1 MSLKLRRQR
10 RTKDI
15 YSLYFESLTKENML
29 KSETIEKS
37 FNDDTDTFGAF
48 IITQLKEL
56 RPYKKL
62 YLTTKHQIQKTLMKA
77 QLKIAN

>member
-15 YSLYFESLTKENML
+15 YSLYFESLTKENVL
-29 KSETIEKS
+29 KPEQMSKS
-37 FNDDTDTFGAF
+37 LNDDTDTFGAF
-48 IITQLKEL
+48 IVAQLQEL

-62 YLTTKHQIQKTLMKA
+62 YVTTKHQIQKILMKA
-77 QLKIAN
+77 QLKIAS